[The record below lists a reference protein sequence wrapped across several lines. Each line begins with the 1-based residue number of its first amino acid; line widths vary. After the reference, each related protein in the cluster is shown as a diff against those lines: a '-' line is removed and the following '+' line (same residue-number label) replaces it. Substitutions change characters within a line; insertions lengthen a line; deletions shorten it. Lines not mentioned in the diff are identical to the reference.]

1 MEIKSKNIK
10 SINIDGNKGTIQ
22 FEVFEPLKPKKISST
37 WIPQILGLSDFS
49 PKGDKLLEFWGFVQG
64 EPFDKIYEVRGE
76 IAERLVVGALEKK
89 GFKPKRYLKDDYN
102 YDLFQYDE
110 TKLSTNKLMTLYKYF
125 GGLPDIAYKNEKGEI
140 NLLEV
145 KSKDFG
151 KIVDV
156 ENDNVYQYE
165 IVQGRVLAMLYGV
178 DKVHM
183 TYVFFSDGVMRNIY
197 FAQTSVVPY
206 NLEKAIEIFNSR
218 YPNGLQYGKDKD
230 YYIIRKEHEV
240 KKYELLDTM
249 KECNKIAETFR
260 QTLTVN
266 IKDLSKELYSKIFK
280 LEGEISDIK

>member
-1 MEIKSKNIK
+1 MELKTKNIK
-10 SINIDGNKGTIQ
+10 SIHIDGSNGTIQ
-22 FEVFEPLKPKKISST
+22 FGLFQPLKPKKISST
-37 WIPQILGLSDFS
+37 WIPQILGLSDFGQ
-49 PKGDKLLEFWGFVQG
+49 KGDKLLEFWDFIET

-76 IAERLVVGALEKK
+76 LAERLVVDILQKK
-89 GFKPKRYLKDDYN
+89 GFKPKRYSKDEYD
-102 YDLFQYDE
+102 YDLFKYDE
-110 TKLSTNKLMTLYKYF
+110 TKLETNKLMKLYKYF
-125 GGLPDIAYKNEKGEI
+125 SGLPDIAYKNEKGEI

-165 IVQGRVLAMLYGV
+165 IIQGRVLAMLYGV

-197 FAQTSVVPY
+197 LAQTSVVPY
-206 NLEKAIEIFNSR
+206 NLEKAIELFNTK

-230 YYIIRKEHEV
+230 YFIIRKEHEV
-240 KKYELLDTM
+240 KKHELLDMM
-249 KECNKIAETFR
+249 KECNRIAEAFR

-266 IKDLSKELYSKIFK
+266 IDDLSKFLYNKLIKVKGELS
-280 LEGEISDIK
+280 E